1 MVPVNIFILEKL
13 KSNYLMLLTLLN
25 VTSINTKNTT
35 NKISKGPSVWG
46 VLTVKLMMLKGQG
59 LSSAQNPP

>member
-25 VTSINTKNTT
+25 VTSINTKNTA